1 MAESVLRIT
10 IDSRQA
16 LINAQAV
23 NKELNS
29 IEKNG
34 DFASKSMDSLSVA
47 TRTLAGHM
55 AGLVTVG
62 AAVSKMDAYTGLQN
76 RLKLVTNSQV
86 ELNKAMSD
94 TFAIAQK
101 TRQSWE
107 SAAQVYQGF
116 ANNAKALGLTMSQT
130 AQLTETVSKAVAIS
144 GGSAASSEAALIQF
158 NQALGA
164 GALRG
169 EELNSV
175 MEQTPGLAK
184 AIAEGMGITVGQLR
198 TVAAQGKITSEELV
212 KALTKAKSSVDDLFS
227 KTDITIGQSITL
239 LNNELSKFVGEAGQS
254 SGAAKT
260 LAESIQVLS
269 QNIDLATNAV
279 MIGGAYWAGTYIPTL
294 YKGIATTISKT
305 SAVFADIKAQQL
317 AVEIDAQRT
326 SRIAHLTS
334 VELANAEVQA
344 LRLTGM
350 QRLAYI
356 ESTVIPLRA
365 ASTAATEA
373 DTVAQ
378 NANNVSKITASRVG
392 AGLLSVLGGAGGL
405 AGIAVAVGASMLLMS
420 RDTDTATNSLDI
432 QKKTVKELAD
442 EYSKMSMN
450 KLISEMDVLSEKSQK
465 AKNEA
470 NNALNKARS
479 VAPVVGDFGTEKQR
493 EQNKLLNDTID
504 KLKAGSLD
512 AAKALQEL
520 RKGGFS
526 KDQVEDARRAFAAYE
541 DNDNVLRLV
550 NYQMALVN
558 SYLDKSSGLYEKTTD
573 KIADLTKQSNLLSES
588 YSNSKDSVVKA
599 AETLLQI
606 GENSGASAQQLE
618 IARNAL
624 NSYGK
629 GAITASQL
637 AQVFQKNLPIPE
649 ESINSFIKQSQQ
661 SDAYKKSMV
670 NVNAELKKQNDLRD
684 AFQKQH
690 KGILDAKQAE
700 TEEDSKQL
708 TIRQKLNKLEETYAQ
723 KNLNTD
729 FKLINIKSHG
739 LDMGNALD
747 EFYDANKIPKT
758 RSLTS
763 DEWAVFKKWFDKNQ
777 ELKKLED
784 DITES
789 KKKQTKELKEQL
801 KVLQVNEK
809 VKANAAKYNFGGL
822 EGKYGLPSG
831 MLSAIHMIE
840 SRGNANAYNK
850 STGATGGF
858 QFLKGTGDQYGVKD
872 RYNLA
877 QSAEGAAKYLQY
889 LLKLFNGNVEKAV
902 RAYHA
907 GEGNVQKGTN
917 LGKYN
922 NQYIK
927 DYYGYM
933 GGINGFSGE
942 TKEYESL
949 LNDQVKMLEKSQDE
963 AEKIRK
969 DFMSKGLQEEKEYKE
984 QLKSIRENS
993 ALSGDEKKVFEA
1005 QLTARFEAQ
1014 KKLNDLQQD
1023 YELNGYK
1030 YTEDQKLIY
1039 QRDSAKLQLDAEGKY
1054 SDEVKALRKKAYDD
1068 QYAYEIEKSKL
1079 AKDQRLL
1086 QSKEFFMSELQ
1097 LVQARYDIEQRLL
1110 AQSNENPQEKEFKQK
1125 MLELQN
1131 QFDMDRRLKDAS
1143 MGWDSVYS
1151 QMNGSSGRYQINQ
1164 DRFSRLNT
1172 SQTLFDT
1179 QIADVERQEKEPG
1192 ADLKNLAQVRE
1203 QIWQAHNQRMID
1215 IENQYQKDS
1224 LNLQLTQAQ
1233 QLTGSFANMFRG
1245 ILGESSGAYRT
1256 MYQMQ
1261 QGFAITQAGMN
1272 LWSSASSAY
1281 NAEPGTVW
1289 NKMAAAAKATLDQG
1303 TFLAM
1308 IQSITPQGFAT
1319 GGHITGKGTGTSDDI
1334 PIMASNGEFM
1344 MRYAAV
1350 QKLGLPMMEYI
1361 NKTGEL
1367 PFQREYEALKMQFS
1381 MPGKNESVAAF
1392 KDGGLV
1398 GVSRMSNADV
1408 ERRQFE
1414 AIQRSSPSSQ
1424 PKVTIINQTSQPVE
1438 ATSQWDGN
1446 ELQVVLKEMQ
1456 KQNEATMD
1464 RKISQSWRDAER
1476 QGGALDRI
1484 KRSK

>member
-1 MAESVLRIT
+1 M
-10 IDSRQA
+10 DM
-16 LINAQAV
+16 
-23 NKELNS
+23 
-29 IEKNG
+29 
-34 DFASKSMDSLSVA
+34 FA
-47 TRTLAGHM
+47 
-55 AGLVTVG
+55 
-62 AAVSKMDAYTGLQN
+62 GLQN
-76 RLKLVTNSQV
+76 RLKLVTNSQA
-86 ELNKAMSD
+86 ELNQAMTD

-101 TRQSWE
+101 TRQSWD

-239 LNNELSKFVGEAGQS
+239 LNNELGKFVGEAGQS

-260 LAESIQVLS
+260 LAEGIQTLS
-269 QNIDLATNAV
+269 QNLAPLADGAMVLGIGYLTKSILEKAAATRSAIVASAQSQAAIIAEKTATVELAGVEALRARQNASLAAQELRTAQLALVNAKNKDAQALATQRLAVAEVAYAASVKESTIATAQYTLAQDALNRSKSLGSKLLALVGGPIGALTLAAMGLGAGYMYMQKRADEANKKLEEQAAVAKKAKDELLALKGLEKDEAVSKMTAAFKLQNEALAESSSKINMQLNA
-279 MIGGAYWAGTYIPTL
+279 IEQL
-294 YKGIATTISKT
+294 YKGNKDVVQVVQDARNGTISMNDAISKFNELRI
-305 SAVFADIKAQQL
+305 SKEVYNSIKQNTEEF
-317 AVEIDAQRT
+317 VK
-326 SRIAHLTS
+326 
-334 VELANAEVQA
+334 N
-344 LRLTGM
+344 
-350 QRLAYI
+350 
-356 ESTVIPLRA
+356 
-365 ASTAATEA
+365 ATEA
-373 DTVAQ
+373 
-378 NANNVSKITASRVG
+378 
-392 AGLLSVLGGAGGL
+392 
-405 AGIAVAVGASMLLMS
+405 
-420 RDTDTATNSLDI
+420 TNS
-432 QKKTVKELAD
+432 
-442 EYSKMSMN
+442 
-450 KLISEMDVLSEKSQK
+450 K
-465 AKNEA
+465 AKLSLFGYELELTGRKA
-470 NNALNKARS
+470 QTSALGIKE
-479 VAPVVGDFGTEKQR
+479 GT
-493 EQNKLLNDTID
+493 
-504 KLKAGSLD
+504 
-512 AAKALQEL
+512 AAIEEH
-520 RKGGFS
+520 G
-526 KDQVEDARRAFAAYE
+526 
-541 DNDNVLRLV
+541 N
-550 NYQMALVN
+550 
-558 SYLDKSSGLYEKTTD
+558 
-573 KIADLTKQSNLLSES
+573 
-588 YSNSKDSVVKA
+588 A
-599 AETLLQI
+599 AER
-606 GENSGASAQQLE
+606 AKKKLE
-618 IARNAL
+618 DL
-624 NSYGK
+624 
-629 GAITASQL
+629 
-637 AQVFQKNLPIPE
+637 QKN
-649 ESINSFIKQSQQ
+649 
-661 SDAYKKSMV
+661 
-670 NVNAELKKQNDLRD
+670 
-684 AFQKQH
+684 
-690 KGILDAKQAE
+690 
-700 TEEDSKQL
+700 
-708 TIRQKLNKLEETYAQ
+708 YAQ
-723 KNLNTD
+723 KNLDTD
-729 FKLINIKSHG
+729 FELINIKSHG
-739 LDMGNALD
+739 LDMGKALA
-747 EFYDANKIPKT
+747 EFYEANKISKT
-758 RSLTS
+758 RSLTN
-763 DEWAVFKKWFDKNQ
+763 DEWAIFQKHFNKIQ
-777 ELKKLED
+777 ERKKLDD

-789 KKKQTKELKEQL
+789 KRSQTKEVEKQL
-801 KVLQVNEK
+801 KILQVNEK

-840 SRGNANAYNK
+840 SHGNTSAYNS
-850 STGATGGF
+850 STGAAGGF

-933 GGINGFSGE
+933 GGINGFTGE
-942 TKEYESL
+942 SREFESL
-949 LNDQVKMLEKSQDE
+949 LNDQVKLLEKSQDE

-969 DFMSKGLQEEKEYKE
+969 DFMSKGLQEEHDYND
-984 QLKSIRENS
+984 QLKTIRENS
-993 ALSGDEKKVFEA
+993 ALSGDEKKTLET
-1005 QLTARFEAQ
+1005 QLTSRFEAQ
-1014 KKLNDLQQD
+1014 KKLNDLQQN
-1023 YELNGYK
+1023 YELKGYR

-1039 QRDSAKLQLDAEGKY
+1039 QRDSAKLSLDAEGKY
-1054 SDEVKALRKKAYDD
+1054 SDEVKAQYKKSLDD

-1308 IQSITPQGFAT
+1308 IQSITPQGFYT
-1319 GGHITGKGTGTSDDI
+1319 GGLFTGNGHVRGAGSETSDSINAKLSDY
-1334 PIMASNGEFM
+1334 EFVT
-1344 MRYAAV
+1344 RAWAV
-1350 QKLGLPMMEYI
+1350 KRIGVENMEYM
-1361 NKTGEL
+1361 NRTGEL
-1367 PFQREYEALKMQFS
+1367 PFQREYEALKMQFL
-1381 MPGKNESVAAF
+1381 MPSKSESIATL
-1392 KDGGLV
+1392 KDDGLV
-1398 GVSRMSNADV
+1398 GVSRMSNSDV
-1408 ERRQFE
+1408 ERRQFDS
-1414 AIQRSSPSSQ
+1414 IQQRNSSSSQ
-1424 PKVTIINQTSQPVE
+1424 PIVNIYNSVSDKVE
-1438 ATSQWDGN
+1438 ASTQWDGR
-1446 ELQVVLKEMQ
+1446 ELTVIIEDLK
-1456 KQNEATMD
+1456 KQNRAETQALIN
-1464 RKISQSWRDAER
+1464 KSWKKETS
-1476 QGGALDRI
+1476 QGGVIDNL
-1484 KRSK
+1484 KRGR